1 MAREEINP
9 SEPVENIIK
18 NANIP
23 AWQRGIAEAVNET
36 YNYSNSS
43 LFYGLLPAYY
53 RDYAWRY
60 LRPAVQWLS
69 GYVPSLHQNGFS
81 GVVSTRIATKL
92 VTGFTKQVVGE
103 KLVFKPVDKTYGPET
118 QAALKKISRWYDDN
132 NVFKAV
138 YAGIGFALGLGT
150 SLLKINKSINQ
161 ELWWEAVRFDNC
173 FYLAD
178 FKNEVKEATFLIR
191 NYVDTRKDKSNQ
203 QFYLVEHRFW
213 KYYEKPDMIKK
224 LDGTYDVLHKKGE
237 KVPMV
242 EYQVYR
248 VNGTTMNNT
257 MPNITETGSLNWD
270 NIPQEIRKQI
280 KDNYAVLRINEPQEL
295 GLSNL
300 GVFPLLNGEIDLSIP
315 TGSNFGESMIVG
327 IQDDLITYE
336 LACSYQ
342 IRDMY
347 LGKGT
352 VYMPKSLSLG
362 DMLGSGDGGTYEDS
376 VLQGVGDSKIENVTG
391 LNPDKATITVQQFEI
406 RVDQWQTAKE
416 NALKSI
422 AVKWNMSPKI
432 LASFLANGAAQ
443 MTATQIDSEDD
454 MSIATIY
461 HTRSYFENALNAALE
476 TTLNFY
482 GFTANIKVGFSSPSL
497 LNKDRLLERINK
509 EMEMGLIDIE
519 DAIRDYFGDLDEDA
533 LQSKISK
540 AKQLQAQMKMQQM
553 TEMNPDGSFGVP
565 SELNGEQLDGST
577 FNYQ

>member
-138 YAGIGFALGLGT
+138 FAGIGFSLGLGT

-213 KYYEKPDMIKK
+213 KYYDKPDMIKK
-224 LDGTYDVLHKKGE
+224 IDGTYDVLHKKGE

-362 DMLGSGDGGTYEDS
+362 DMLNTGDGGNYEDS

-533 LQSKISK
+533 LQSKINK
-540 AKQLQAQMKMQQM
+540 AKQLQAQMQMQQL

>member
-118 QAALKKISRWYDDN
+118 REALKKISRWYDDN

-138 YAGIGFALGLGT
+138 FAGIGFSLGLGT
-150 SLLKINKSINQ
+150 ALLKINKSMSQ

-191 NYVDTRKDKSNQ
+191 NYVDTRKEKSNQ

-213 KYYEKPDMIKK
+213 KYYDKPDLIKK
-224 LDGTYDVLHKKGE
+224 LDGTFDVLHKKGD

-362 DMLGSGDGGTYEDS
+362 DMLNTGDGGNYEDS

-432 LASFLANGAAQ
+432 LASFLANGATQ

-509 EMEMGLIDIE
+509 ELEMGLIDIE

-540 AKQLQAQMKMQQM
+540 AKELQAQMQMQQL
-553 TEMNPDGSFGVP
+553 TEMNPDGTFGVP

>member
-9 SEPVENIIK
+9 SEPVENIVK

-118 QAALKKISRWYDDN
+118 QEALKKISRWYDDN

-178 FKNEVKEATFLIR
+178 FKNKVKEATFLIR

-280 KDNYAVLRINEPQEL
+280 KENYSVLRINEPQEL

-362 DMLGSGDGGTYEDS
+362 DVLGTGDGGTYEDS
-376 VLQGVGDSKIENVTG
+376 VLQGVGDSKIEAVRG
-391 LNPDKATITVQQFEI
+391 LDPEKNGITVQQFEI

-432 LASFLANGAAQ
+432 LASFLANGASQ

-482 GFTANIKVGFSSPSL
+482 GFTTNIKVGFSSPSL

-519 DAIRDYFGDLDEDA
+519 DAIRDYFSDLDEDA
-533 LQSKISK
+533 LQSKINK
-540 AKQLQAQMKMQQM
+540 AKKMQAEMQMQQM
-553 TEMNPDGSFGVP
+553 TEMNADGSFGNDL
-565 SELNGEQLDGST
+565 SGEQLDGST